1 MMPEKPRGAMFMKR
15 SKILLAVIGC
25 AALLAA
31 SRVSAMVVNNRVNP
45 DGTPVLIPAVRKYE
59 AGRGVVPLP
68 REFTVSAPEAAA
80 NEVEVLSSLVK
91 RHFPD
96 RAVRNV
102 SSGAFCRLELADKD
116 VPESEE
122 GYTLEIT
129 GSGALIRSR
138 DVRGLYYG
146 VRTLG
151 NLLRNATKPELP
163 QCRIADWPTL
173 KIRGMFLNLRH
184 QGFDGCLPELLNEI
198 DAAGALK
205 YNYLMLEFGEK
216 FPYKNNPF
224 TKRDNGY
231 SREDVEAIRAAAK
244 RNRIEIIPMLQILSH
259 DNWLHAHPRY
269 WQEIA
274 EGKPSKKWSS
284 GACPLSPVT
293 REVQLMAIKE
303 QIEFFKPKYFNLS
316 MDEIA
321 QCPWGVCKRCKGK
334 DPKKLWQDATRLY
347 TGEVLKLGVTPIL
360 FHDMYYPGNPVGGDE
375 MLPALDK
382 RVVFCNWDYGAEL
395 RKSRFPYFRKAGFRL
410 FSMSYCQRMD
420 NMRVLPLEVVK
431 QGCDGVFL
439 SFWGEFRY
447 PSKPG
452 LVSGRGLAGFTLAGC
467 YEWDP
472 DTPPHTALSFD
483 PAWETLRMILPEC
496 CPEAP
501 ATTKFSPLPLDK
513 AFNLKLGR
521 DPRFPKSDAK
531 LAAKMRREAAMA
543 AEKFHLAVSPDGGYY
558 AVTVGGDADAPRRA
572 VIPVNAKSEWLGIAA
587 TAGSTAA
594 TLGGRPHAAVLI
606 VRYADGGTEKIPLAY
621 RKNLPFWNYDG
632 GAYGVRRFV
641 SFNDAR
647 GALVNFYA
655 QNWRNPHPDKEIKD
669 IVLAGNGKSPIPV
682 ALLALSLGNGTSSAV
697 PDDAAAAKRI
707 QEWSEPAAYRT
718 VTAQT
723 PGSVVLSNYS
733 GGKLRRASVSL
744 SGNPND
750 KKMGGS
756 VLKKNSSKP
765 QSCFDGKLSYKIVK
779 DPTSPEG
786 GDVLVLSIPALK
798 PEYSYLRC
806 RLIVDMSFDRAKA
819 GDIKTFF
826 FDFKLSHPWYNE
838 WPGVYLMNSD
848 PFGAAAYMGYL
859 EDRRDSNWHHLA
871 VPYRLFKQ
879 DKRPLDLATAD
890 TIRMSFFLR
899 ELTEPSEIRLGPIG
913 VSPVDTN
920 LLTPLRAE
928 KVVEAPNEKTEELFF
943 ID

>member
-1 MMPEKPRGAMFMKR
+1 MKR
-15 SKILLAVIGC
+15 SKILSAVVG
-25 AALLAA
+25 AVALLAA
-31 SRVSAMVVNNRVNP
+31 SRAAAMPVNNRINR
-45 DGTPVLIPAVRKYE
+45 DGTPVLVPAVKQYE
-59 AGRGVVPLP
+59 ARQGKISLP
-68 REFTVSAPEAAA
+68 REFTIAAPDAAA
-80 NEVEVLSSLVK
+80 NEAEVLSALVK
-91 RHFPD
+91 RYFPD
-96 RAVRNV
+96 RPVCTADAD
-102 SSGAFCRLELADKD
+102 AFCRLELVDRD

-129 GSGALIRSR
+129 DRGVAIRSR
-138 DVRGLYYG
+138 DARGLYYG

-151 NLLRNATKPELP
+151 NLLRNATEPELP
-163 QCRIADWPTL
+163 HCRIVDWPSL

-184 QGFDGCLPELLNEI
+184 QGFDGCMPELLREI

-216 FPYKNNPF
+216 FPYRNNPF
-224 TKRDNGY
+224 TNRENGY
-231 SREDVEAIRAAAK
+231 SREDVEAIRAAAE
-244 RNRIEIIPMLQILSH
+244 RNHIEIIPMLQILSH
-259 DNWLHAHPRY
+259 DSWLHAHPRY

-293 REVQLMAIKE
+293 REVQLMAIRE
-303 QIEFFKPKYFNLS
+303 QIEFFKPRYFNLS

-321 QCPWGVCKRCKGK
+321 QCPWGICERCRGK

-347 TGEVLKLGVTPIL
+347 TGEVLSHGVTPIL
-360 FHDMYYPGNPVGGDE
+360 FHDMYYAGNPVGGDE
-375 MLPALDK
+375 MLPTLDK
-382 RVVFCNWDYGAEL
+382 RVVFCNWDYGVEL
-395 RKSRFPYFRKAGFRL
+395 RKSRFPYFKRAGFRL
-410 FSMSYCQRMD
+410 FSMSFCQRME
-420 NMRVLPLEVVK
+420 NMRALPREVVK

-467 YEWDP
+467 YEWDV
-472 DTPPHTALSFD
+472 DTPPHTALAFD
-483 PAWETLRMILPEC
+483 PAWETLRMILPEE

-501 ATTKFSPLPLDK
+501 AATRFAPLPLES

-531 LAAKMRREAAMA
+531 LAAKMRRETALA
-543 AEKFHLAVSPDGGYY
+543 AEKFHLAVSPDGGYF
-558 AVTVGGDADAPRRA
+558 AAAVGGASDAPRRA
-572 VIPVNAKSEWLGIAA
+572 VIPVNAKAEWLGIVA
-587 TAGSTAA
+587 TAGSTDS
-594 TLGGRPHAAVLI
+594 LPGGRPHAAVLT
-606 VRYADGGTEKIPLAY
+606 VHYADGSAERIPLAY
-621 RKNLPFWNYDG
+621 RKNLQFWNYDG
-632 GAYGVRRFV
+632 GAYGVRRIV
-641 SFNDAR
+641 SFNDVR

-655 QNWRNPHPDKEIKD
+655 QNWRNPRPDVEIKEI
-669 IVLAGNGKSPIPV
+669 VLSSTKNNRIPV
-682 ALLALSLGNGTSSAV
+682 ALLALSLGNGTSSAA
-697 PDDAAAAKRI
+697 PDDRAAARRVSR
-707 QEWSEPAAYRT
+707 WSEPAAYRT
-718 VTAQT
+718 ITAET

-733 GGKLRRASVSL
+733 GGRLRSARVSL

-750 KKMGGS
+750 KKMGS
-756 VLKKNSSKP
+756 AVLSGRSKSEP
-765 QSCFDGKLSYKIVK
+765 QSCFDGELGYRIVR
-779 DPTSPEG
+779 DPTSPGG

-798 PEYSYLRC
+798 PEFSHLRC
-806 RLIVDMSFDRAKA
+806 RLIVDMRFDRERA

-838 WPGVYLMNSD
+838 WPGVYLMNSS

-859 EDRRDSNWHHLA
+859 EERRDRNWHHLA

-899 ELTEPSEIRLGPIG
+899 ELTEPSEIRIGKVG
-913 VSPVDTN
+913 VSPLETGM
-920 LLTPLRAE
+920 LTPLRAE
-928 KVVEAPNEKTEELFF
+928 QVSEGSDQPPVELFF

>member
-1 MMPEKPRGAMFMKR
+1 MKI
-15 SKILLAVIGC
+15 SKILSAIIGC
-25 AALLAA
+25 AALLASFRA
-31 SRVSAMVVNNRVNP
+31 SAMVVNNRTNP
-45 DGTPVLIPAVRKYE
+45 DGTPMLIPTVRRYE
-59 AGRGVVPLP
+59 AGKGVVALP
-68 REFTVSAPEAAA
+68 REITVSAPEAAA

-91 RHFPD
+91 RHFPEH
-96 RAVRNV
+96 AVRSVKN
-102 SSGAFCRLELADKD
+102 GAFCRLELADKD
-116 VPESEE
+116 VPKSPE
-122 GYTLEIT
+122 GYTLEIN
-129 GSGALIRSR
+129 SDGAAIRSR
-138 DVRGLYYG
+138 NVRGLYYG

-151 NLLRNATKPELP
+151 NLLRNAVNPELP

-173 KIRGMFLNLRH
+173 EIRGMFINLRH
-184 QGFDGCLPELLNEI
+184 QGFDGCLPEILNEI

-216 FPYKNNPF
+216 FPYKDNPF
-224 TKRDNGY
+224 TKRENSY
-231 SREDVEAIRAAAK
+231 SLADVEAIRAAAK

-259 DNWLHAHPRY
+259 DAWLHAHPRY

-303 QIEFFKPKYFNLS
+303 QIEFFKPRYFNLS

-347 TGEVLKLGVTPIL
+347 TDAVFELGATPIL
-360 FHDMYYPGNPVGGDE
+360 FHDMYYSGNPVGGDE
-375 MLPALDK
+375 MLPELDK

-395 RKSRFPYFRKAGFRL
+395 RKSRFPYFKRAGFRL

-467 YEWDP
+467 YEWNP
-472 DTPPHTALSFD
+472 ELPPHTFLAFD
-483 PAWETLRMILPEC
+483 PAWETLRLILPER

-501 ATTKFSPLPLDK
+501 ATTKFVPLPLDS
-513 AFNLKLGR
+513 AFNIKLGR

-531 LAAKMRREAAMA
+531 LAAKMRREAALA
-543 AEKFHLAVSPDGGYY
+543 AEKFHLAVSPDGGYF
-558 AVTVGGDADAPRRA
+558 ATAVGGSADAPGRA
-572 VIPVNAKSEWLGIAA
+572 VIPVNAKAEWLGIAA

-606 VRYADGGTEKIPLAY
+606 VRYADGTAEKLPLAY
-621 RKNLPFWNYDG
+621 RKNLQFWNYDG
-632 GAYGVRRFV
+632 GAYGVRRFA
-641 SFNDAR
+641 SFNDVR

-655 QNWRNPHPDKEIKD
+655 ENWRNPHPDKEIKEL
-669 IVLAGNGKSPIPV
+669 VLTSPEKSRIPV
-682 ALLALSLGNGTSSAV
+682 ALLAVSLGNGTSEAL
-697 PDDAAAAKRI
+697 PDDGVAARRVPK
-707 QEWSEPAAYRT
+707 WSEPAAYRT
-718 VTAQT
+718 ITAKT
-723 PGSVVLSNYS
+723 PGSVVLSDYS
-733 GGKLRRASVSL
+733 GGRLRRARVSL

-750 KKMGGS
+750 RKMGGS
-756 VLKKNSSKP
+756 VLKKTSSKP
-765 QSCFDGKLSYKIVK
+765 QSCFDGKLSYKIVG
-779 DPTSPEG
+779 DPDSPEG
-786 GDVLVLSIPALK
+786 GNVLVLSIPALK
-798 PEYSYLRC
+798 PEYSHLRC
-806 RLIVDMSFDRAKA
+806 RLIVDMSFDREKA

-838 WPGVYLMNSD
+838 WPGVYLMNSA

-859 EDRRDSNWHHLA
+859 EERRDRNWHHLA

-879 DKRPLDLATAD
+879 DKRPLDLANAD

-913 VSPVDTN
+913 VSPIETG

-928 KVVEAPNEKTEELFF
+928 KVVEDPNEKFEESFF

>member
-1 MMPEKPRGAMFMKR
+1 MKR
-15 SKILLAVIGC
+15 SQLLSA
-25 AALLAA
+25 LAA
-31 SRVSAMVVNNRVNP
+31 SVALLTAAQVFAVPVNNRVNP

-59 AGRGVVPLP
+59 ARRGVAALP
-68 REFTVSAPEAAA
+68 RELTVSAPAAA
-80 NEVEVLSSLVK
+80 DNEVEVLSSLVK
-91 RHFPD
+91 RYFPEH
-96 RAVRNV
+96 AVRKTD
-102 SSGAFCRLELADKD
+102 GAAFCRLELAADG
-116 VPESEE
+116 VPESPE
-122 GYTLEIT
+122 GYTLEI
-129 GSGALIRSR
+129 GAEGVVIRSR

-151 NLLRNATKPELP
+151 NLLRNATAPELP
-163 QCRIADWPTL
+163 KCRVVDWPTL
-173 KIRGMFLNLRH
+173 AIRGMFLNLRH
-184 QGFDGCLPELLNEI
+184 QGFDGCLPEILSEI

-224 TKRDNGY
+224 TNRENGY
-231 SREDVEAIRAAAK
+231 SRADVEAIRAAAK

-259 DNWLHAHPRY
+259 DSWLHAHPRY

-284 GACPLSPVT
+284 GACPLSPTT
-293 REVQLMAIKE
+293 REVQLMAIRE

-334 DPKKLWQDATRLY
+334 NPKKLWQDATRLY
-347 TGEVLKLGVTPIL
+347 TNAVFELGVTPIL
-360 FHDMYYPGNPVGGDE
+360 FHDMYYSGNPVGGDE
-375 MLPALDK
+375 MLPTLDK

-395 RKSRFPYFRKAGFRL
+395 RKSRFPYFRRAGFRL

-431 QGCDGVFL
+431 RGCDGVFL

-467 YEWDP
+467 YEWNP
-472 DTPPHTALSFD
+472 DLPPHTALRFD
-483 PAWETLRMILPEC
+483 PAWETLRLILPDR

-501 ATTKFSPLPLDK
+501 AATEFVPLPLDA

-521 DPRFPKSDAK
+521 DPRFPKSDAE
-531 LAAKMRREAAMA
+531 LAAKMRKEAAMA
-543 AEKFHLAVSPDGGYY
+543 AEKFHFTVSPDGGYY
-558 AVTVGGDADAPRRA
+558 AVTVGGAGAPKRA
-572 VIPVNAKSEWLGIAA
+572 VIPVNAKAEWLGIVA
-587 TAGSTAA
+587 TAGSVDTAP
-594 TLGGRPHAAVLI
+594 GGRPHAAVLI
-606 VRYADGGTEKIPLAY
+606 VNYADGTGKWLPLAY
-621 RKNLPFWNYDG
+621 RKNLQFWNYDG
-632 GAYGVRRFV
+632 GAYGVRRIS
-641 SFNDAR
+641 SFNDVR

-655 QNWRNPHPDKEIKD
+655 ENWRNPHPDKVIKE
-669 IVLAGNGKSPIPV
+669 IVLVSTQNNAIPV
-682 ALLALSLGNGTSSAV
+682 ALLALSLGNGTSKAR
-697 PDDAAAAKRI
+697 PDDAAVAARLAK
-707 QEWSEPAAYRT
+707 WSEPAAYRT
-718 VTAQT
+718 ITAKT
-723 PGSVVLSNYS
+723 PGSVVLSDYS
-733 GGKLRRASVSL
+733 GGKLRHARVSL

-756 VLKKNSSKP
+756 VLKKSSAKP
-765 QSCFDGKLSYKIVK
+765 QSCFKGQLRYKIVE
-779 DPTSPEG
+779 DPTSPAG
-786 GDVLVLSIPALK
+786 GSVLVLSIPALK
-798 PEYSYLRC
+798 PEYSHLRC

-859 EDRRDSNWHHLA
+859 EDRRDRNWHHLA

-879 DKRPLDLATAD
+879 DKRPLDLDTAD

-899 ELTEPSEIRLGPIG
+899 ELTEPSEIRIGPVG
-913 VSPVDTN
+913 VSPVDTG

-928 KVVEAPNEKTEELFF
+928 KVPEGPDEPTGELFF

>member
-1 MMPEKPRGAMFMKR
+1 MKIPRFL
-15 SKILLAVIGC
+15 SAVFGC
-25 AALLAA
+25 AALLA
-31 SRVSAMVVNNRVNP
+31 SSGVSAMVVNNRTNP
-45 DGTPVLIPAVRKYE
+45 DGTPMLIPAVRKYE
-59 AGRGVVPLP
+59 AGKGVVALP
-68 REFTVSAPEAAA
+68 REITVSAPEAAA

-91 RHFPD
+91 RHFPEH
-96 RAVRNV
+96 AVRSV
-102 SSGAFCRLELADKD
+102 TDGAFCRLELAEKD
-116 VPESEE
+116 VPKSPE

-129 GSGALIRSR
+129 ADGAVIRSR

-163 QCRIADWPTL
+163 QCRIVDWPTL

-184 QGFDGCLPELLNEI
+184 QGFDGCLPEILSEI

-216 FPYKNNPF
+216 FPYKDNPF
-224 TKRDNGY
+224 TKRENGF
-231 SREDVEAIRAAAK
+231 SLADVEAIRAAAK
-244 RNRIEIIPMLQILSH
+244 RNRIEIIPLLQILSH
-259 DNWLHAHPRY
+259 DNWLQAHPRY
-269 WQEIA
+269 WQDIA
-274 EGKPSKKWSS
+274 EGKPTKAWSS

-293 REVQLMAIKE
+293 LEVQLMAIRE

-321 QCPWGVCKRCKGK
+321 QCPWGVCKRCKRH
-334 DPKKLWQDATRLY
+334 DPKKLWQDATRFY
-347 TGEVLKLGVTPIL
+347 VGEVLKLGVTPIL

-375 MLPALDK
+375 MLPTLDK
-382 RVVFCNWDYGAEL
+382 RVVFCNWDYGEEL
-395 RKSRFPYFRKAGFRL
+395 RKSRFPYFKRAGFRL

-420 NMRVLPLEVVK
+420 NMRVLPQEAVK
-431 QGCDGVFL
+431 QGCDGLFL

-472 DTPPHTALSFD
+472 NTPRHSSLPFD
-483 PAWETLRMILPEC
+483 PAWETLRLILPDR

-501 ATTKFSPLPLDK
+501 ATTKFVPLPLDK
-513 AFNLKLGR
+513 AFNAKLGR

-531 LAAKMRREAAMA
+531 LAAKMRREAAQA
-543 AEKFHLAVSPDGGYY
+543 AEKFHIAVSSDGGYY
-558 AVTVGGDADAPRRA
+558 AATVGGSADAPKRA
-572 VIPVNAKSEWLGIAA
+572 VIPVNAKAEYLGFAA

-594 TLGGRPHAAVLI
+594 ILGGRPHAAVLT
-606 VRYADGGTEKIPLAY
+606 VYYADGKFERIPLAY
-621 RKNLPFWNYDG
+621 RKNLQFWNYDG

-641 SFNDAR
+641 SFNDVR

-655 QNWRNPHPDKEIKD
+655 ENWRNPYPDKEIKE
-669 IVLAGNGKSPIPV
+669 IVLSSTKIDAIPV
-682 ALLALSLGNGTSSAV
+682 ALLALSLGNGTSEAL
-697 PDDAAAAKRI
+697 PDDGAAAKRI
-707 QEWSEPAAYRT
+707 PEWSEPAAYRT
-718 VTAQT
+718 VTAKT
-723 PGSVVLSNYS
+723 PGSVILSDYS
-733 GGKLRRASVSL
+733 GGKLRRARVSL

-756 VLKKNSSKP
+756 VLKKSSSKP
-765 QSCFDGKLSYKIVK
+765 QSCFDGKLGYKIVK

-798 PEYSYLRC
+798 PEYSDLRC
-806 RLIVDMSFDRAKA
+806 RLVIDMSFDRDKA

-838 WPGVYLMNSD
+838 WPGAYLMNSD
-848 PFGAAAYMGYL
+848 PFGAAAFFGYL
-859 EDRRDSNWHHLA
+859 EGRRDRNWHHIA
-871 VPYRLFKQ
+871 APYRLFKQ
-879 DKRPLDLATAD
+879 DRHPLDLDTAD

-913 VSPVDTN
+913 VSPVDTGV
-920 LLTPLRAE
+920 LTPLRAE
-928 KVVEAPNEKTEELFF
+928 KVVESPDEKPEEVIF